1 MEGFFSQHPSLTV
14 DLGCH
19 AYLRDFTCA
28 GSVSCSSVQRHIT
41 RRVRPLA
48 REKPCSERQIVNSF
62 LLRALSSADMSHYR
76 LHWAGWCLRG
86 EISCSIV
93 VLLDECKLYVY
104 TAIKCLSGEICRSI
118 RSWAR
123 ERYWISDCQES
134 WRPTFKYLKLT
145 REECCISISMFI
157 KNTVC
162 ISWIRHFTQRLFR
175 ITTEI

>member
-1 MEGFFSQHPSLTV
+1 MEHLKGWTETTSTFFKSAEPTISFRNPLTCKVFSQHPSLTV

-19 AYLRDFTCA
+19 AYFRDFTCA
-28 GSVSCSSVQRHIT
+28 GSASCSSVRRHIT

-118 RSWAR
+118 RGWPR
-123 ERYWISDCQES
+123 ERYWISDCHES
-134 WRPTFKYLKLT
+134 WKPPLKY
-145 REECCISISMFI
+145 
-157 KNTVC
+157 
-162 ISWIRHFTQRLFR
+162 FTL
-175 ITTEI
+175 